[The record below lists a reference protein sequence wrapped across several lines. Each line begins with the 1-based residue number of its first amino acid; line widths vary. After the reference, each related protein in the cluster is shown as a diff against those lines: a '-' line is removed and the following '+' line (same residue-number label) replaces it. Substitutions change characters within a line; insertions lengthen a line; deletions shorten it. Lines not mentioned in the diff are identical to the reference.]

1 MGWARLLFLGNVG
14 QQMDI
19 DLHEVERLDDL
30 ELENKRLRS
39 ALAAVVRV
47 LVDKDVVS
55 EQEIGKVANMLGAQ
69 IE

>member
-1 MGWARLLFLGNVG
+1 LGNVG